1 MTLQTSQTAIL
12 TIFSANHY
20 FMTFFKHQH
29 SSKLNSKKNKITS
42 SCYFSAQDIVLYSLV
57 PFQSMNCCSDEKPGR
72 VVVVFVCVFVGNQDG
87 KILRSNKRFMS
98 LVGQPSE
105 EVVIL
110 RTSQI
115 ENIVLIYWESGKEQE
130 LLDRTEDSNKTMS
143 PPGKSGPD
151 VSAA

>member
-1 MTLQTSQTAIL
+1 
-12 TIFSANHY
+12 
-20 FMTFFKHQH
+20 
-29 SSKLNSKKNKITS
+29 
-42 SCYFSAQDIVLYSLV
+42 
-57 PFQSMNCCSDEKPGR
+57 MNCCSDEKPGR

-115 ENIVLIYWESGKEQE
+115 ENIVLIY
-130 LLDRTEDSNKTMS
+130 
-143 PPGKSGPD
+143 
-151 VSAA
+151 